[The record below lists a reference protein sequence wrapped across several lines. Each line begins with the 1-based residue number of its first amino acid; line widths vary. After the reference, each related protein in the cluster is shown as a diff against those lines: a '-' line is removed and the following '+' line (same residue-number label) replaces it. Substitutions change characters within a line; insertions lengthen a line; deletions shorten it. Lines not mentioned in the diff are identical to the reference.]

1 MLEQC
6 FFLSFCVW
14 AIHAVFWGGMILGG
28 VGDFARNRLPMWL
41 QKPFCECPICMTPYW
56 GSAIYILSYGFEWK
70 ILMVLLGAMGIN
82 AIIVKFLPE
91 NWNLD

>member
-1 MLEQC
+1 
-6 FFLSFCVW
+6 
-14 AIHAVFWGGMILGG
+14 MI
-28 VGDFARNRLPMWL
+28 
-41 QKPFCECPICMTPYW
+41 PYW
-56 GSAIYILSYGFEWK
+56 GSAIYVLSYGFEWK

>member
-1 MLEQC
+1 MTERI
-6 FFLSFCVW
+6 FYIALSIW
-14 AIHAVFWGGMILGG
+14 AIHAVFWDGMIFGY
-28 VGDFARNRLPMWL
+28 VGNFIRNNFPTYM
-41 QKPFCECPICMTPYW
+41 QKPLSECPICMIPYW
-56 GSAIYILSYGFEWK
+56 GSAIYVLSYGFEWK